1 MTAGHGAVSVTHE
14 IMTEADCPVERVY
27 TDLRGGGMMKY
38 AKFILVLIISAA
50 CSFAGSCID
59 SAVFD
64 GNSDYF
70 ATIFVFSPSIYLLV
84 GISCKK

>member
-1 MTAGHGAVSVTHE
+1 
-14 IMTEADCPVERVY
+14 MTEAGCPVERAY
-27 TDLRGGGMMKY
+27 IDLRGGGTMKY

-59 SAVFD
+59 GAVFD
-64 GNSDYF
+64 CNYDYF
-70 ATIFVFSPSIYLLV
+70 AMIFFFIPSIYLLM

>member
-1 MTAGHGAVSVTHE
+1 MTAGHGAVSVTHG

-59 SAVFD
+59 GVFD
-64 GNSDYF
+64 CNYDYF
-70 ATIFVFSPSIYLLV
+70 AMIFFFIPSIYLLV